1 MIKKN
6 KSLLFISVLLDSN
19 KIMSKHLLSRRQ
31 SSPNSS
37 TKMNLKND
45 NSKIFEI
52 DQLLEAI
59 HLSSGS
65 QKDTAACDANLR

>member
-1 MIKKN
+1 MTIKN
-6 KSLLFISVLLDSN
+6 KLFISVLLDSN

-31 SSPNSS
+31 SSPSSS
-37 TKMNLKND
+37 TNMNLKND

-59 HLSSGS
+59 HLSSAS
-65 QKDTAACDANLR
+65 QKDMAACGANLR